1 MKIVAK
7 NNKAHN
13 RAHGIEIV
21 QGVHYDETFTP
32 IVPWTTVRLL
42 LTLAQQ
48 FHLKHQELLQLH
60 PSAPEINCKV
70 FEDNIGA
77 PKLPTQHIA
86 INYHHFRSFVA
97 DKKIEIEHVDTKNQ
111 IADIATK
118 ALPRVQFEILR
129 KKLLGW

>member
-1 MKIVAK
+1 MRDVVFVVQLMEELQK
-7 NNKAHN
+7 N
-13 RAHGIEIV
+13 
-21 QGVHYDETFTP
+21 GV
-32 IVPWTTVRLL
+32 
-42 LTLAQQ
+42 
-48 FHLKHQELLQLH
+48 QLH
-60 PSAPEINCKV
+60 QSKPEIKCRV

-77 PKLPTQHIA
+77 LELARLPKLRPRTKHIA